1 MGAVRQ
7 ESSSGRASSRPS
19 TSGGGVQ
26 EALADPGNALLTGG
40 VLVFVVGAAAVV
52 SMDVSESTLS
62 SQQWSNF
69 KLAVAAVAALL
80 VAILAYRVWTFP
92 IRDRRSRPAG
102 DVVEH
107 QLRGEC
113 EAMLAYSL
121 ERGLQVNTADLAA
134 LKGKDLNGA
143 ELTDV
148 ALIAALNDAH
158 RRLTMAVY
166 PAMPKTLH
174 LLRGD
179 QNPSVLAWLGPVRL
193 VRMFM
198 ALAVVLLS
206 LFVVL
211 GLSIGVTGDDT
222 GDRFFGGNLVER
234 SRVAIYLVTSSALGA
249 TFAGLTKAFRYIG
262 NLSYDEKYES
272 SYWIRLVLGVVSGLI
287 LSIVLSQVFFN
298 PAQESSTG
306 FKITVPLLAVVGG
319 FSSDLVYNMLR
330 RVIDALETLV
340 SGSAS
345 EQVEAAV
352 SEAEAR
358 NRAAHLSERASI
370 ARQLIAIRSQLPAD
384 AEPAL
389 RAIDQALADALG
401 EAAVATATGDRPAID
416 LTATD
421 QADETAPGADGREVI
436 ADADADG
443 RADGPESDDAVRVD
457 GSAPV
462 PTRAEVG

>member
-7 ESSSGRASSRPS
+7 GSSGGRTKARPAP
-19 TSGGGVQ
+19 SGDGTR

-62 SQQWSNF
+62 REQWFNF
-69 KLAVAAVAALL
+69 KLSVAAIAALL
-80 VAILAYRVWTFP
+80 VAILAYRIWTYP
-92 IRDRRSRPAG
+92 IRFRRSAPVG

-113 EAMLAYSL
+113 EAMLAYAL

-134 LKGKDLNGA
+134 LKGRDLNGD

-148 ALIAALNDAH
+148 ALISALNEAH
-158 RRLTMAVY
+158 RRLTAAVY
-166 PAMPKTLH
+166 PAMPKTLR

-179 QNPSVLAWLGPVRL
+179 QNPSVLGWLGPVRL

-211 GLSIGVTGDDT
+211 GLSIGVTGDGT
-222 GDRFFGGNLVER
+222 GDRFFGGNLVDR
-234 SRVAIYLVTSSALGA
+234 SRVALYLVTSSALGA

-287 LSIVLSQVFFN
+287 LSIVLSQVFFG
-298 PAQESSTG
+298 QEAESTTG
-306 FKITVPLLAVVGG
+306 FRITVPLLAVVGG

-345 EQVEAAV
+345 EQVEAAI
-352 SEAEAR
+352 SEAESR
-358 NRAAHLSERASI
+358 NRAANLAERASI
-370 ARQLIAIRSQLPAD
+370 ARRLIAIRSQVPAD
-384 AEPAL
+384 AELAL
-389 RAIDQALADALG
+389 RSLDSALADVLG
-401 EAAVATATGDRPAID
+401 ETAVTMAIGERLDDGAA
-416 LTATD
+416 
-421 QADETAPGADGREVI
+421 AD
-436 ADADADG
+436 DADADTTDASP
-443 RADGPESDDAVRVD
+443 ADEAGSSPESDVD
-457 GSAPV
+457 SDGI
-462 PTRAEVG
+462 